1 MKRVLVLSDSHGNVG
16 NMIRAVKREEP
27 DMILHLGDC
36 VVDADALRREFPHI
50 TMVNV
55 PGNCDFSRGDTER
68 LIDIDGYKV
77 LMCHGHT
84 YGVKMSY
91 MHLELHAKEVGAD
104 LALFGHTHKL
114 FYDKHNGLAMMNP
127 GSIGAPLWGCMPSY
141 GIITFDKEHDV
152 MKLDVDY
159 VVKDGE
165 VIIVDEFTG
174 RLMYGRRFNEGLHQA
189 IEAKE
194 GVKVQSESK
203 TLATITFR
211 HHKKR

>member
-1 MKRVLVLSDSHGNVG
+1 MIIYIIYYQDIGEKRMKRVLVLSDSHGNVG

-55 PGNCDFSRGDTER
+55 PGNCDFSWGDTER

-159 VVKDGE
+159 
-165 VIIVDEFTG
+165 
-174 RLMYGRRFNEGLHQA
+174 
-189 IEAKE
+189 IEY
-194 GVKVQSESK
+194 
-203 TLATITFR
+203 
-211 HHKKR
+211 

>member
-1 MKRVLVLSDSHGNVG
+1 
-16 NMIRAVKREEP
+16 
-27 DMILHLGDC
+27 MILHLGDC

-55 PGNCDFSRGDTER
+55 PGNCDFSRGDTDR

-91 MHLELHAKEVGAD
+91 MHLE
-104 LALFGHTHKL
+104 
-114 FYDKHNGLAMMNP
+114 P

-159 VVKDGE
+159 
-165 VIIVDEFTG
+165 
-174 RLMYGRRFNEGLHQA
+174 
-189 IEAKE
+189 IEY
-194 GVKVQSESK
+194 
-203 TLATITFR
+203 
-211 HHKKR
+211 

>member
-1 MKRVLVLSDSHGNVG
+1 MIIYKKGNYSEPLRTKKLMCHACMQTADFLVLDGYVKQDIGEMRMKRVLVLSDSHGNVG

-84 YGVKMSY
+84 DGVKMSY
-91 MHLELHAKEVGAD
+91 MHLELHAKEIGAD

-159 VVKDGE
+159 
-165 VIIVDEFTG
+165 
-174 RLMYGRRFNEGLHQA
+174 
-189 IEAKE
+189 IEY
-194 GVKVQSESK
+194 
-203 TLATITFR
+203 
-211 HHKKR
+211 

>member
-36 VVDADALRREFPHI
+36 VVDADALRREFPHT

-84 YGVKMSY
+84 Y
-91 MHLELHAKEVGAD
+91 
-104 LALFGHTHKL
+104 KL

-159 VVKDGE
+159 
-165 VIIVDEFTG
+165 
-174 RLMYGRRFNEGLHQA
+174 
-189 IEAKE
+189 IEY
-194 GVKVQSESK
+194 
-203 TLATITFR
+203 
-211 HHKKR
+211 